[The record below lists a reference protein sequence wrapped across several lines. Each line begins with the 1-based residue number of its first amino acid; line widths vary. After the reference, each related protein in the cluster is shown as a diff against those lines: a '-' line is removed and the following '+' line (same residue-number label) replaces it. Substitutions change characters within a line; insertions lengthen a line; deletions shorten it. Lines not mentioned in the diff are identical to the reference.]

1 MATKKKSSK
10 TSEYIYG
17 DPVVTDSSTIDPSIG
32 YEDNTKVLVGLKRV
46 SDGTLYAV
54 ELEAYEESA
63 DYKDKTK
70 FEATGAII
78 RNEDEWLDILVAP
91 DEFNAY
97 FTIEPTE
104 EIPDGDPRRRNY
116 TNPTFTQLDGK
127 ERTDRQIAQHKE
139 LTYDGC
145 AVCKCIQYSENYGE
159 YWLPSAGEYNYIVKN
174 LEKVNDILNAIGGT
188 EVEQIEYWTSTRFSE
203 DHMWSYNLEDGGF
216 HFWHSQNTEYG
227 VRPITT
233 SVNYILI
240 ED

>member
-1 MATKKKSSK
+1 MATKKKSLQ

-63 DYKDKTK
+63 DYKNKKK
-70 FEATGAII
+70 FTAMGAII

-91 DEFNAY
+91 DEMNAY

-116 TNPTFTQLDGK
+116 TNPTFTALDGK
-127 ERTDRQIAQHKE
+127 K
-139 LTYDGC
+139 LTKMHIVNHEEMTHDGC
-145 AVCKCIQYSENYGE
+145 AVCKCIEYSENGE
-159 YWLPSAGEYNYIVKN
+159 YWLPSAGEYNYIAKN
-174 LEKVNDILNAIGGT
+174 LEKVNDVLDAIGGA
-188 EVEQIEYWTSTRFSE
+188 EVEQIEYWTSTQFSN
-203 DHMWSYNLEDGGF
+203 DHMWSYNIEDGGF
-216 HFWHSQNTEYG
+216 HFWHSKSTEFG